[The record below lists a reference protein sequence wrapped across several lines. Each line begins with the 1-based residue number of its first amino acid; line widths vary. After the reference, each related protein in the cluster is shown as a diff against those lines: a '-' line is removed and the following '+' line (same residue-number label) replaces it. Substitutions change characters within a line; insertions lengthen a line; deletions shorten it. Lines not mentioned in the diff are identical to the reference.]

1 MSATPLN
8 DKFQDTV
15 LFTTIYPTP
24 NTVTVQQFKEH
35 TGIGTQ
41 KVELAMGMNTKKW
54 QKTENKW
61 CIYLYLSHQI
71 EIIYCAA
78 FKIRFYYLFNYV
90 DSNKHYFYNA
100 KMVYVNK

>member
-1 MSATPLN
+1 MSAAPLN

-24 NTVTVQQFKEH
+24 NTMTVQQFKEH

-41 KVELAMGMNTKKW
+41 KVELAMEMNTKKW

-78 FKIRFYYLFNYV
+78 FNFGFIISSIMWIQINTIFIMQRWC
-90 DSNKHYFYNA
+90 
-100 KMVYVNK
+100 M